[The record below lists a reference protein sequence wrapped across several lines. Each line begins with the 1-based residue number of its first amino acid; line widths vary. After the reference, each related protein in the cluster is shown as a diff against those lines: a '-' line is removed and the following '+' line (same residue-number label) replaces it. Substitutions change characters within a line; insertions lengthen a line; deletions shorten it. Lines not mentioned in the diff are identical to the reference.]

1 MLEKLAD
8 MGIRILN
15 VEKEMRIDE
24 QKTILIIVG
33 IGIITAVLML
43 LAWFI
48 ASLISQYSAFETTVR
63 YRGSLV
69 AGVIMLLGLVAI
81 CTVGNNAIQVETGR
95 ALYEIIVEDSDTLDA
110 LSGEFDIVDYSS
122 YPVITIAAPMPP
134 CGLVS

>member
-1 MLEKLAD
+1 MLEKLTD
-8 MGIRILN
+8 MGIRILS

-81 CTVGNNAIQVETGR
+81 CTVNNNAIQVETGR

-110 LSGEFDIVDYSS
+110 LSGEFEIVDYSS
-122 YPVITIAAPMPP
+122 YPVITIAAPIPP
-134 CGLVS
+134 DRLVS

>member
-1 MLEKLAD
+1 MLEKLTD
-8 MGIRILN
+8 MGIRILS

-81 CTVGNNAIQVETGR
+81 CTVNNNAIQVETGR

-110 LSGEFDIVDYSS
+110 LSGEFEIVDYSS

-134 CGLVS
+134 DRLVS

>member
-1 MLEKLAD
+1 MLEKLTD

-95 ALYEIIVEDSDTLDA
+95 VLYEIIVEDSDTLDA
-110 LSGEFDIVDYSS
+110 LSGEFEIVDYSS

>member
-1 MLEKLAD
+1 MLEKLTD

-95 ALYEIIVEDSDTLDA
+95 VLYEIIVEDSDTLAA
-110 LSGEFDIVDYSS
+110 LSGKFEIVDYSS

-134 CGLVS
+134 DRLVS

>member
-1 MLEKLAD
+1 MLEKLTD

-95 ALYEIIVEDSDTLDA
+95 VLYEIIVEDSDTLDA
-110 LSGEFDIVDYSS
+110 LSGKFEIVDYSS

-134 CGLVS
+134 DRLVS

>member
-1 MLEKLAD
+1 MLEKLTD